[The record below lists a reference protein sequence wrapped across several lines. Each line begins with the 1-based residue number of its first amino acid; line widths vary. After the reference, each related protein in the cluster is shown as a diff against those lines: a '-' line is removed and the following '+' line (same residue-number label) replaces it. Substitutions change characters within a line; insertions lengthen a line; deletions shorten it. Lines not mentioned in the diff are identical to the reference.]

1 MNPRPDGPGSGGAA
15 RGRIGALA
23 TRVIREP
30 LVHFMIIGVVI
41 FLSATTLKGLQ
52 RPVLRID
59 GDELEQLTAY
69 WRLQMQRPPSPEELR
84 GLVRERIDEEI
95 LAKEA
100 LRRGLDKDDIIIRRR
115 LAQKMAFAS
124 EDVAPVAEPDDA
136 TLKAYYQR
144 TAAQYAV
151 PAHMALRQ
159 VYFSAERGDAQARLA
174 AEAAL
179 ARLRGGA
186 ADVTGDPLVLPLTY
200 ADVGL
205 PDLIRDY
212 GEEFARF
219 VQTAPV
225 GAWAGPA
232 RSAYGWHLVRVDS
245 RAAVSQPS
253 FAEVRPQVRD
263 AWLQAQRRRA
273 NAALMDHL
281 RARYRIEIAEPP
293 PG

>member
-1 MNPRPDGPGSGGAA
+1 MNPRPDGQRSGGVA

-23 TRVIREP
+23 ARVIREP
-30 LVHFMIIGVVI
+30 LVHFLIIGVVI
-41 FLSATTLKGLQ
+41 FLTANTLKGLQ

-59 GDELEQLTAY
+59 EDELKQLTAY
-69 WRLQMQRPPSPEELR
+69 WQLQMQRPPSPEELR

-95 LAKEA
+95 LANEA

-124 EDVAPVAEPDDA
+124 EDVAQVADPDDA
-136 TLKAYYQR
+136 VLKAYYQR
-144 TAAQYAV
+144 NAAQYAV
-151 PAHMALRQ
+151 PAHLAFRQ
-159 VYFSAERGDAQARLA
+159 VYFSAERGDTQARLA

-179 ARLRGGA
+179 ARLKGGE
-186 ADVTGDPLVLPLTY
+186 ADISGDPLVLPLTY

-212 GEEFARF
+212 GDQFARF
-219 VQTAPV
+219 VQTSPV
-225 GAWAGPA
+225 GVWAGPT

-245 RAAVSQPS
+245 RAAVSQPP

-263 AWLQAQRRRA
+263 AWFQDQRRRA
-273 NAALMDHL
+273 NAALMDRL
-281 RARYRIEIAEPP
+281 RARYRIEIAAP